1 MNASRRRTTRNT
13 GSVQNRDCLP
23 GVRCNCPREY
33 ALCMTVRR
41 LGEIK
46 VKSDQF
52 TWDRG
57 IVAVATAEQSELQ
70 LANQSLQIGQRSAG
84 FEMESH
90 ITGKKVLFHLESE
103 VKDAEGDIL
112 YWEFKPVSAGSP
124 MVPAMTVMVFND

>member
-1 MNASRRRTTRNT
+1 MTTRSARRPAARS
-13 GSVQNRDCLP
+13 SVQNRDCLP

-57 IVAVATAEQSELQ
+57 IVALASAEQSTLQ
-70 LANQSLQIGQRSAG
+70 LANQCFQMGQRSAG

-90 ITGKKVLFHLESE
+90 ITGKKVLFQLTGT
-103 VKDAEGDIL
+103 AENTEGELL
-112 YWEFKPVSAGSP
+112 YWEFKPVSHASA
-124 MVPAMTVMVFND
+124 MLPAMTVLVYND